1 MMDMEREKDLKDREG
16 LSEEKDV
23 KEAGQE
29 KNASDQK
36 EAVVSV
42 SKEEY
47 ERLKEQAQK
56 AKEYYEMCLRIKAD
70 YENARKRLDK
80 EREEFIKFAQYNL
93 IKDFL
98 SVLDDFERAYHSAK
112 TTPDIDKLIKGLEMI
127 GKDLYSLLRK
137 YGVQEIEA
145 EGRTFDPTYH
155 EALLQEEREDVP
167 DSTVIEVLQKG
178 YMLHDKVLRPARVK
192 VSKRTVVEEVRNG
205 GKENDQEGNN
215 EK

>member
-1 MMDMEREKDLKDREG
+1 MDMEREKDLKDREELRERRG
-16 LSEEKDV
+16 DSDQGV
-23 KEAGQE
+23 K
-29 KNASDQK
+29 ASDQG
-36 EAVVSV
+36 EEVVSV
-42 SKEEY
+42 AKEEY

-112 TTPDIDKLIKGLEMI
+112 ATPDIDKLIQGLEMI

-145 EGRTFDPTYH
+145 EGKAFDPDYH

-167 DSTVIEVLQKG
+167 ENTVIEVLQKG

-192 VSKRTVVEEVRNG
+192 VSKGKVKEE
-205 GKENDQEGNN
+205 KKNDEEGDND